1 MDADLIQ
8 KYAPRRN
15 TRHEGIR
22 GFNEEAEWADALDWK
37 NNDYDFYR
45 LFHSILNRL
54 DVQYREE
61 CGLRL
66 GQLAAPGELLDLAR
80 TDSAHYRRE
89 ENRYQILGINGYLLV
104 SIRIHLAG
112 KLRQS
117 LDKRRQLAEHLAHE
131 K

>member
-8 KYAPRRN
+8 KLAPRRN
-15 TRHEGIR
+15 KRHAGIR
-22 GFNEEAEWADALDWK
+22 AFNEEAEWADALDWK

-45 LFHSILNRL
+45 LFHSILDRL

-66 GQLAAPGELLDLAR
+66 GQLAAPDELLDFAR
-80 TDSAHYRRE
+80 TDSAHYQRE
-89 ENRYQILGINGYLLV
+89 ENRYQILGIYSYLIV

-112 KLRQS
+112 KLRQL
-117 LDKRRQLAEHLAHE
+117 LDKRHQGRSTTR
-131 K
+131 